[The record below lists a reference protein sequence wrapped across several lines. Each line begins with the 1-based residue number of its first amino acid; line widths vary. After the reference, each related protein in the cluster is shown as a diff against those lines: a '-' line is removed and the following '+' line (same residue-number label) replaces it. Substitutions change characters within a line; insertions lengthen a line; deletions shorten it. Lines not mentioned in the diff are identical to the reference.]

1 MARKGSKVS
10 TASAAPTSWSVADFG
25 VFYTENAAELRA
37 HATRILKDTNRAEE
51 VVQDALI
58 KFMLAAPELS
68 SAEHALGYLH
78 RTIENLCVDIF
89 RLEGRR
95 PNLVVLDDAQAEIEA
110 NWIDNEDH
118 ADVISA
124 ADDAAIIRQALALLS
139 PAERTA
145 LVMWEMEGRTTEE
158 IASALNIKE
167 SAVRHT
173 LSRARASMRRILT
186 EIVIDEER
194 GLTAL
199 DMLSTTYKRAGEI
212 AKKSSSVALSLVL
225 VMAAFLG
232 FNSMTG
238 NESNVASTKIV
249 AQAPAKPAAP
259 SAPATPSTTPKT
271 PTAPADV
278 APTAEAVAEAVTEQT
293 PLIVNDITDA
303 QKFQTFSNQVAA
315 AKEMLA
321 LATPNIFPGL
331 NSNGIPVGLSVNDG
345 SDYIGNAVI
354 HIRPGAV
361 TTQATV
367 VTESSLMTNDPKAI
381 NVLIHQYIT
390 YTGLD
395 LQYAVTP
402 SVRMKGVWA
411 DLKVT
416 GTSSN
421 VKTLNDGSKL
431 ITVYIVLDTEK
442 TESAGIAMPAFGR
455 DANRIPPVILT
466 VIHTNSTGQEIYGQ
480 AVQVLD
486 PLSQTGGAI

>member
-1 MARKGSKVS
+1 MARKGMKVS

-238 NESNVASTKIV
+238 SESNLTSTKIV
-249 AQAPAKPAAP
+249 AQAPAKSAAP
-259 SAPATPSTTPKT
+259 STSATPSTSA
-271 PTAPADV
+271 APADV
-278 APTAEAVAEAVTEQT
+278 APTAEAVAKDITEQKPVVASGT
-293 PLIVNDITDA
+293 SDA
-303 QKFQTFSNQVAA
+303 EKFQTFSNQVAA

-321 LATPNIFPGL
+321 LATPSIFPGL
-331 NSNGIPVGLSVNDG
+331 DVNGIPVGLSVNDG

-367 VTESSLMTNDPKAI
+367 VTESSLMTNDTKAI

-390 YTGLD
+390 YTGRD

-402 SVRMKGVWA
+402 SVRMNGVWA

-416 GTSSN
+416 GTSNN
-421 VKTLNDGSKL
+421 VKTLADGSKL
-431 ITVYIVLDTEK
+431 ITAYIVLNTEK

-466 VIHTNSTGQEIYGQ
+466 VIHTNSTGQEIFGQ

-486 PLSQTGGAI
+486 PLAQVGGAI

>member
-58 KFMLAAPELS
+58 KFMLAAPELA

-238 NESNVASTKIV
+238 SESNLTSTKIV

-259 SAPATPSTTPKT
+259 SESATPNNPA
-271 PTAPADV
+271 APADV
-278 APTAEAVAEAVTEQT
+278 EPTADAVAQVIEEQT
-293 PLIVNDITDA
+293 PIVVNNNSDA
-303 QKFQTFSNQVAA
+303 EKFQTFSNQVAA
-315 AKEMLA
+315 AKEMLT
-321 LATPNIFPGL
+321 LAAPNIFPGL
-331 NSNGIPVGLSVNDG
+331 DANGIPVGFTVNDG

-354 HIRPGAV
+354 HSRDGAV
-361 TTQATV
+361 TTQATF
-367 VTESSLMTNDPKAI
+367 VTESSLMTNDTKAI
-381 NVLIHQYIT
+381 NVLIHQFIT
-390 YTGLD
+390 YTGRD

-421 VKTLNDGSKL
+421 VKTLADGSKL
-431 ITVYIVLDTEK
+431 ITAYIVLNTEK

-486 PLSQTGGAI
+486 PLAQVGGAI

>member
-259 SAPATPSTTPKT
+259 SVSATPNNSAAPKDVQ
-271 PTAPADV
+271 PTAD
-278 APTAEAVAEAVTEQT
+278 AVAQAVTEQT
-293 PLIVNDITDA
+293 PLIVNDNSDA
-303 QKFQTFSNQVAA
+303 EKFQTFSNQVAA

-321 LATPNIFPGL
+321 LATPNIFPGI
-331 NSNGIPVGLSVNDG
+331 NKDGIPVGITVNDG
-345 SDYIGNAVI
+345 SDHIGNAVL
-354 HIRPGAV
+354 HSRTGAV
-361 TTQATV
+361 TIQSTV
-367 VTESSLMTNDPKAI
+367 VTESSLMTNDPKSI
-381 NVLIHQYIT
+381 NVLIHQFIT

-402 SVRMKGVWA
+402 SVRIKGVWA

-421 VKTLNDGSKL
+421 VKTLADGSKL

-486 PLSQTGGAI
+486 PLAQVGGAI

>member
-1 MARKGSKVS
+1 MARKGLKVS

-212 AKKSSSVALSLVL
+212 AKKSSSVALSLIL

-238 NESNVASTKIV
+238 NESNLTQTKIV

-259 SAPATPSTTPKT
+259 STSATPSAKPA
-271 PTAPADV
+271 APADV
-278 APTAEAVAEAVTEQT
+278 APTADAVAEAITEQT
-293 PLIVNDITDA
+293 PVVVNGASDA
-303 QKFQTFSNQVAA
+303 EKFQTFTNQVAA

-331 NSNGIPVGLSVNDG
+331 DANGIPVAVTVNDG
-345 SDYIGNAVI
+345 SDYIGNAVL
-354 HIRPGAV
+354 HSRTGSV
-361 TTQATV
+361 TTQSTV
-367 VTESSLMTNDPKAI
+367 VTESSLMTNDPKSI
-381 NVLIHQYIT
+381 NVLIHQFIT

-402 SVRMKGVWA
+402 SVRIKGVWA

-421 VKTLNDGSKL
+421 VKTLADGSKL

-486 PLSQTGGAI
+486 PLAQVGGAI

>member
-1 MARKGSKVS
+1 MARKGMKVS

-25 VFYTENAAELRA
+25 VFYTKNAAELRA

-58 KFMLAAPELS
+58 KFMLAAPELA

-238 NESNVASTKIV
+238 SESNLTSTKIV

-259 SAPATPSTTPKT
+259 STSATPSAKPA
-271 PTAPADV
+271 APADV
-278 APTAEAVAEAVTEQT
+278 APTADAVAEAITEQI
-293 PLIVNDITDA
+293 PLIVNDTSDA

-321 LATPNIFPGL
+321 LAAPNIFPGL
-331 NSNGIPVGLSVNDG
+331 DANGIPVAITVNDG
-345 SDYIGNAVI
+345 SDYIGNAVL
-354 HIRPGAV
+354 HSRTGSV
-361 TTQATV
+361 TTQSTV
-367 VTESSLMTNDPKAI
+367 VTESSLMTNDPKSI
-381 NVLIHQYIT
+381 NVLIHQFIT

-395 LQYAVTP
+395 LQYAVIP
-402 SVRMKGVWA
+402 SVRIKGVWA

-421 VKTLNDGSKL
+421 VKTLADGSKL

-486 PLSQTGGAI
+486 PLAQVGGAI

>member
-238 NESNVASTKIV
+238 SESNLTSTKIV

-259 SAPATPSTTPKT
+259 SESATPNNPA
-271 PTAPADV
+271 APADV
-278 APTAEAVAEAVTEQT
+278 EPTADAVEQVIEVQT
-293 PLIVNDITDA
+293 PVVVNNNSDA
-303 QKFQTFSNQVAA
+303 EKFQTFSNQVAA

-321 LATPNIFPGL
+321 LAAPNIFPGL
-331 NSNGIPVGLSVNDG
+331 DANGIPVGFTVNDG

-354 HIRPGAV
+354 HSREGAV
-361 TTQATV
+361 TTQATF

-381 NVLIHQYIT
+381 NVLIHQFIT
-390 YTGLD
+390 YTGRD

-421 VKTLNDGSKL
+421 VKTLADGSKL
-431 ITVYIVLDTEK
+431 ITAYIVLNTEK

-466 VIHTNSTGQEIYGQ
+466 VIHINSTGQEIFGQ

-486 PLSQTGGAI
+486 PLAQVGGAI

>member
-1 MARKGSKVS
+1 MARKGLKVS

-238 NESNVASTKIV
+238 SESNIASTKIV
-249 AQAPAKPAAP
+249 AQAPVKSAAP
-259 SAPATPSTTPKT
+259 STSATPSKSA
-271 PTAPADV
+271 APADV
-278 APTAEAVAEAVTEQT
+278 EPTADDVEQVIEEQT
-293 PLIVNDITDA
+293 PIVVNNNSDA
-303 QKFQTFSNQVAA
+303 EKFQTFSNQVAA
-315 AKEMLA
+315 AKEMLV
-321 LATPNIFPGL
+321 LAAPNIFPGL
-331 NSNGIPVGLSVNDG
+331 DANGIPVGFTVNDG

-354 HIRPGAV
+354 HSREGAV
-361 TTQATV
+361 TTQATF
-367 VTESSLMTNDPKAI
+367 VTESSLMTNDTKAI
-381 NVLIHQYIT
+381 NVLIHQFIT
-390 YTGLD
+390 YTGRD

-421 VKTLNDGSKL
+421 VKTLSDGSKL
-431 ITVYIVLDTEK
+431 ITAYIVLNTEK

-486 PLSQTGGAI
+486 PLAQVGGAI

>member
-238 NESNVASTKIV
+238 NESNLAETKIV
-249 AQAPAKPAAP
+249 AQAPAKSAAP
-259 SAPATPSTTPKT
+259 SASATAKT
-271 PTAPADV
+271 PIAPADV

-293 PLIVNDITDA
+293 PIIVNEITDA

-321 LATPNIFPGL
+321 LATPSIFPGL
-331 NSNGIPVGLSVNDG
+331 DANGIPVGLSVNDG

-354 HIRPGAV
+354 HVRPGAV

-367 VTESSLMTNDPKAI
+367 VTESSLMTNDTQAI

-402 SVRMKGVWA
+402 SVRIKGVWA

-421 VKTLNDGSKL
+421 VKTLADGSKL

-442 TESAGIAMPAFGR
+442 TQSAGIAMPAFGR

>member
-1 MARKGSKVS
+1 MARKGLKIS

-259 SAPATPSTTPKT
+259 SESATPNNPAALADVE
-271 PTAPADV
+271 PTAD
-278 APTAEAVAEAVTEQT
+278 AVAQVIEVQT
-293 PLIVNDITDA
+293 PVVVNNNSDA
-303 QKFQTFSNQVAA
+303 EKFQTFSNQVAA

-321 LATPNIFPGL
+321 LAAPNIFPGL
-331 NSNGIPVGLSVNDG
+331 DANGIPVGFTVNDG
-345 SDYIGNAVI
+345 SDYIGKAVI
-354 HIRPGAV
+354 HSRDGAV
-361 TTQATV
+361 TTQATF
-367 VTESSLMTNDPKAI
+367 VTESSLMTNDEKAI
-381 NVLIHQYIT
+381 NVLIHQFIT
-390 YTGLD
+390 YTGRD

-411 DLKVT
+411 DLKVI

-421 VKTLNDGSKL
+421 VKTLADGSKL
-431 ITVYIVLDTEK
+431 ITAYIVLNTEK

-466 VIHTNSTGQEIYGQ
+466 VIHINSTGQEIFGQ

-486 PLSQTGGAI
+486 PLAQVGGAI

>member
-1 MARKGSKVS
+1 MARKGLKFS

-95 PNLVVLDDAQAEIEA
+95 PNLVLLDDAQAEIEA
-110 NWIDNEDH
+110 NWIDNADH

-238 NESNVASTKIV
+238 NESNLAQTKIV

-259 SAPATPSTTPKT
+259 STTPSASAKPA
-271 PTAPADV
+271 APADV
-278 APTAEAVAEAVTEQT
+278 EPTADAVAEAITEQT
-293 PLIVNDITDA
+293 PLIVNDTTDA

-321 LATPNIFPGL
+321 LAAPNIFPGL
-331 NSNGIPVGLSVNDG
+331 NENGIPVAITVNDG
-345 SDYIGNAVI
+345 SDYIGNAVL
-354 HIRPGAV
+354 HSRTGSV
-361 TTQATV
+361 TTQSTV
-367 VTESSLMTNDPKAI
+367 VTESSLMTNDPKSI
-381 NVLIHQYIT
+381 NVLIHQFIT

-402 SVRMKGVWA
+402 SVRIKGVWA

-421 VKTLNDGSKL
+421 VKTLADGSKL
-431 ITVYIVLDTEK
+431 ITVYIVIDTEK

>member
-1 MARKGSKVS
+1 MARKGMKVS

-238 NESNVASTKIV
+238 NESNLTQTKIV

-259 SAPATPSTTPKT
+259 STSATPSAKPA
-271 PTAPADV
+271 APADV
-278 APTAEAVAEAVTEQT
+278 APTADAVAEAITEQT
-293 PLIVNDITDA
+293 PLIVNDTSDA
-303 QKFQTFSNQVAA
+303 EKFQTFTNQVAA

-321 LATPNIFPGL
+321 LAAPNIFPGL
-331 NSNGIPVGLSVNDG
+331 DANGIPVAITVNDG
-345 SDYIGNAVI
+345 SDYIGNAVL
-354 HIRPGAV
+354 HSRTGSV
-361 TTQATV
+361 TTQSTV
-367 VTESSLMTNDPKAI
+367 VTESSLMTNDPKSI
-381 NVLIHQYIT
+381 NVLIHQFIT

-402 SVRMKGVWA
+402 SVRIKGVWA

-421 VKTLNDGSKL
+421 VKTLADGSKL

-486 PLSQTGGAI
+486 PLAQVGGAI

>member
-1 MARKGSKVS
+1 MARKGLKVS

-212 AKKSSSVALSLVL
+212 AKKSSSVALSLILVL
-225 VMAAFLG
+225 AAFLG

-238 NESNVASTKIV
+238 NESNLTQTKIV

-259 SAPATPSTTPKT
+259 SASATPSNPA
-271 PTAPADV
+271 APADV
-278 APTAEAVAEAVTEQT
+278 APTADAVAEAITEQA
-293 PLIVNDITDA
+293 PVVVNGASDA
-303 QKFQTFSNQVAA
+303 EKFQTFTNQVAA

-321 LATPNIFPGL
+321 LATPNIFPGIDA
-331 NSNGIPVGLSVNDG
+331 NGIPVGFTVNDG

-354 HIRPGAV
+354 HSRTGAV
-361 TTQATV
+361 TTQSTV

-381 NVLIHQYIT
+381 NVLIHQFIT

-402 SVRMKGVWA
+402 SVRIKGVWA

-421 VKTLNDGSKL
+421 VKTLADGSKL

>member
-1 MARKGSKVS
+1 MARKGLKVS

-110 NWIDNEDH
+110 NWIDNADH

-238 NESNVASTKIV
+238 NESNLTQTKIV

-259 SAPATPSTTPKT
+259 SASATPSNPA
-271 PTAPADV
+271 APADV
-278 APTAEAVAEAVTEQT
+278 APTADAVAEAITEQT
-293 PLIVNDITDA
+293 PVVVNGASDA
-303 QKFQTFSNQVAA
+303 EKFQTFTNQVAA

-321 LATPNIFPGL
+321 LAAPNIFPGV
-331 NSNGIPVGLSVNDG
+331 NENGIPVAITVNDG

-354 HIRPGAV
+354 HSRTGAV
-361 TTQATV
+361 TTQSTV

-381 NVLIHQYIT
+381 NVLIHQFIT

-402 SVRMKGVWA
+402 SVRIKGVWA

-421 VKTLNDGSKL
+421 VKTLADGSKL
-431 ITVYIVLDTEK
+431 ITVYIVIDTEK

-486 PLSQTGGAI
+486 PLAQVGGAI

>member
-259 SAPATPSTTPKT
+259 SAPSTPSTTPKT
-271 PTAPADV
+271 PIAPADV
-278 APTAEAVAEAVTEQT
+278 APTAEAVAQAITEQT
-293 PLIVNDITDA
+293 PIIVNETADA

-331 NSNGIPVGLSVNDG
+331 NENGIPVALTVNDG

-354 HIRPGAV
+354 HSRTGAV
-361 TTQATV
+361 TTQSTV

-390 YTGLD
+390 YTGRD

-402 SVRMKGVWA
+402 SVRIKGVWA

-421 VKTLNDGSKL
+421 VKTLADGSKL
-431 ITVYIVLDTEK
+431 ITVYIVIDTEK

-466 VIHTNSTGQEIYGQ
+466 VIHTNATGQEIYGQ

-486 PLSQTGGAI
+486 PLAQVGSAI

>member
-238 NESNVASTKIV
+238 SESNLTSTKIV

-259 SAPATPSTTPKT
+259 STSATPNNPA
-271 PTAPADV
+271 APADV
-278 APTAEAVAEAVTEQT
+278 EPTADAVEQVIEEQT
-293 PLIVNDITDA
+293 PIVVNNNSDA
-303 QKFQTFSNQVAA
+303 EKFQTFSNQVAA
-315 AKEMLA
+315 AKEMLT
-321 LATPNIFPGL
+321 LAAPNIFPGL
-331 NSNGIPVGLSVNDG
+331 DANGIPVGFTVNDG

-354 HIRPGAV
+354 HSREGAV
-361 TTQATV
+361 TTQATF
-367 VTESSLMTNDPKAI
+367 VTESSLMTNDTKAI
-381 NVLIHQYIT
+381 NVLIHQFIT
-390 YTGLD
+390 YTGRD

-421 VKTLNDGSKL
+421 VKTLADGSKL
-431 ITVYIVLDTEK
+431 ITAYIVLNTEK

>member
-1 MARKGSKVS
+1 
-10 TASAAPTSWSVADFG
+10 
-25 VFYTENAAELRA
+25 
-37 HATRILKDTNRAEE
+37 
-51 VVQDALI
+51 
-58 KFMLAAPELS
+58 
-68 SAEHALGYLH
+68 
-78 RTIENLCVDIF
+78 
-89 RLEGRR
+89 
-95 PNLVVLDDAQAEIEA
+95 
-110 NWIDNEDH
+110 
-118 ADVISA
+118 
-124 ADDAAIIRQALALLS
+124 
-139 PAERTA
+139 
-145 LVMWEMEGRTTEE
+145 
-158 IASALNIKE
+158 
-167 SAVRHT
+167 
-173 LSRARASMRRILT
+173 MRRILT

-238 NESNVASTKIV
+238 SESNLTSTKIV
-249 AQAPAKPAAP
+249 AQAPGKPAAP
-259 SAPATPSTTPKT
+259 STSATPSKSA
-271 PTAPADV
+271 APADV
-278 APTAEAVAEAVTEQT
+278 APTAEAVAEDITEQT
-293 PLIVNDITDA
+293 PVVASGTSDA
-303 QKFQTFSNQVAA
+303 EKFQTFSNQVAA

-321 LATPNIFPGL
+321 LATPSIFPGL
-331 NSNGIPVGLSVNDG
+331 DANGIPVGLSVNDG

-367 VTESSLMTNDPKAI
+367 VTESSLMTNDTKGI

-402 SVRMKGVWA
+402 SVRIKGVWA

-421 VKTLNDGSKL
+421 VKTLADGSKL

-466 VIHTNSTGQEIYGQ
+466 VIHTNSTGQEVYGQ

-486 PLSQTGGAI
+486 PLAQVGGAI

>member
-238 NESNVASTKIV
+238 SESNLTSTKIV

-259 SAPATPSTTPKT
+259 SESAIPNNPA
-271 PTAPADV
+271 APADV
-278 APTAEAVAEAVTEQT
+278 EPTADAVAQVIEEQT
-293 PLIVNDITDA
+293 PIVVNNNSDA
-303 QKFQTFSNQVAA
+303 EKFQTFSNQVAA
-315 AKEMLA
+315 AKEMLT
-321 LATPNIFPGL
+321 LAAPNIFPGL
-331 NSNGIPVGLSVNDG
+331 DANGIPVGFTVNDG

-354 HIRPGAV
+354 HSRDGAV
-361 TTQATV
+361 TTQATF

-381 NVLIHQYIT
+381 NVLIHQFIT
-390 YTGLD
+390 YTGRD

-421 VKTLNDGSKL
+421 VKTLADGSKL
-431 ITVYIVLDTEK
+431 ITAYIVLNTEK

-466 VIHTNSTGQEIYGQ
+466 VIHTNSTGQEIFGQ

-486 PLSQTGGAI
+486 PLAQVGGAI

>member
-238 NESNVASTKIV
+238 NESNLTQTKIV
-249 AQAPAKPAAP
+249 AQSPAKPAAP
-259 SAPATPSTTPKT
+259 SASATPSAKPA
-271 PTAPADV
+271 APADV
-278 APTAEAVAEAVTEQT
+278 APTADAVAEAITEQA
-293 PLIVNDITDA
+293 PIVVNDISDA

-331 NSNGIPVGLSVNDG
+331 NENGIPVGLSVNDG

-354 HIRPGAV
+354 HSRPGAV

-367 VTESSLMTNDPKAI
+367 VTESSLMTNDTKAI

-402 SVRMKGVWA
+402 SVRIKGVWA

-421 VKTLNDGSKL
+421 VKTLADGSKL

-466 VIHTNSTGQEIYGQ
+466 VIHTNSTGQEIFGQ

-486 PLSQTGGAI
+486 PLAQVGGAI

>member
-238 NESNVASTKIV
+238 NESNLTQTKIV

-259 SAPATPSTTPKT
+259 SASATPSNPA
-271 PTAPADV
+271 APAE
-278 APTAEAVAEAVTEQT
+278 AEPSADAVAQVVEEQT
-293 PLIVNDITDA
+293 PIVVNNNSDA
-303 QKFQTFSNQVAA
+303 EKFQTFSNQVAA
-315 AKEMLA
+315 AKEMLT
-321 LATPNIFPGL
+321 LAAPNIFPGL
-331 NSNGIPVGLSVNDG
+331 DANGIPVSITVNDG
-345 SDYIGNAVI
+345 SDYIGNAVL
-354 HIRPGAV
+354 HSRTGSV
-361 TTQATV
+361 TTQSTV
-367 VTESSLMTNDPKAI
+367 VTESSLMTNDPKSI
-381 NVLIHQYIT
+381 NVLIHQFIT

-402 SVRMKGVWA
+402 SVRIKGVWA

-421 VKTLNDGSKL
+421 VKTLADGSKL

-486 PLSQTGGAI
+486 PLAQVGGAI

>member
-1 MARKGSKVS
+1 MARKGLKVS

-238 NESNVASTKIV
+238 SESNLTSTKIV

-259 SAPATPSTTPKT
+259 SESAIPNNPA
-271 PTAPADV
+271 APADV
-278 APTAEAVAEAVTEQT
+278 EPTADAVAQVIEEQT
-293 PLIVNDITDA
+293 PIVVNNNSDA
-303 QKFQTFSNQVAA
+303 EKFQTFSNQVAA
-315 AKEMLA
+315 AKEMLT
-321 LATPNIFPGL
+321 LAAPNIFPGL
-331 NSNGIPVGLSVNDG
+331 DANGIPVGFTVNDG

-354 HIRPGAV
+354 HSRDGAV
-361 TTQATV
+361 TTQATF
-367 VTESSLMTNDPKAI
+367 VTESSLMTNDTKAI
-381 NVLIHQYIT
+381 NVLIHQFIT
-390 YTGLD
+390 YTGRD

-421 VKTLNDGSKL
+421 VKTLADGSKL
-431 ITVYIVLDTEK
+431 ITAYIVLNTEK

-486 PLSQTGGAI
+486 PLAQVGGAI

>member
-212 AKKSSSVALSLVL
+212 AKKSSSVALSLIL

-238 NESNVASTKIV
+238 NESNLTQTKIV

-259 SAPATPSTTPKT
+259 SASATPSAKPA
-271 PTAPADV
+271 APADL
-278 APTAEAVAEAVTEQT
+278 APTADAVAEVIAEQT
-293 PLIVNDITDA
+293 PIVVNGASDA
-303 QKFQTFSNQVAA
+303 EKFQTFTNQVAA
-315 AKEMLA
+315 AKEMLV

-331 NSNGIPVGLSVNDG
+331 DANGIPVAITVNDG
-345 SDYIGNAVI
+345 SDYIGNAVL
-354 HIRPGAV
+354 HSRTGSV
-361 TTQATV
+361 TTQSTV
-367 VTESSLMTNDPKAI
+367 VTESSLMTNDPKSI
-381 NVLIHQYIT
+381 NVLIHQFIT

-402 SVRMKGVWA
+402 SVRIKGVWA

-421 VKTLNDGSKL
+421 VKTLADGSKL
-431 ITVYIVLDTEK
+431 ITVYIVIDTGK

-466 VIHTNSTGQEIYGQ
+466 VIHINSTGQEIYGQ

-486 PLSQTGGAI
+486 PLAQVGGAI

>member
-238 NESNVASTKIV
+238 NESNIASTKIV

-259 SAPATPSTTPKT
+259 SVSATPKT
-271 PTAPADV
+271 PAAPADV
-278 APTAEAVAEAVTEQT
+278 APTAEAVAQAVTEQT
-293 PLIVNDITDA
+293 PLIVNGTTDA
-303 QKFQTFSNQVAA
+303 QQFQTFSNQVAA

-331 NSNGIPVGLSVNDG
+331 NANGIPVGLSVNDG

-402 SVRMKGVWA
+402 SVRIKGVWA

-421 VKTLNDGSKL
+421 VKTLADGSKL
-431 ITVYIVLDTEK
+431 ITVYIVIDTEK

>member
-1 MARKGSKVS
+1 MKVS

-58 KFMLAAPELS
+58 KFMLAAPELA

-238 NESNVASTKIV
+238 SESNLTSTKIV
-249 AQAPAKPAAP
+249 AQSPAKPAAP
-259 SAPATPSTTPKT
+259 SKSATPNNSAATADVE
-271 PTAPADV
+271 PTAD
-278 APTAEAVAEAVTEQT
+278 AVEQVIEEQT
-293 PLIVNDITDA
+293 PIVVNNNSDA
-303 QKFQTFSNQVAA
+303 EKFQTFSNQVAA
-315 AKEMLA
+315 AKDMLA
-321 LATPNIFPGL
+321 LAAPNIFPGL
-331 NSNGIPVGLSVNDG
+331 DANGIPVGFTVNDG

-354 HIRPGAV
+354 HSRDGAV
-361 TTQATV
+361 TTQATF

-381 NVLIHQYIT
+381 NVLIHQFIT
-390 YTGLD
+390 YTGRD

-421 VKTLNDGSKL
+421 VKTLADGSKL
-431 ITVYIVLDTEK
+431 ITAYIVLNTEK

-466 VIHTNSTGQEIYGQ
+466 VIHTNSTGQEIFGQ

-486 PLSQTGGAI
+486 PLAQVGGAI

>member
-1 MARKGSKVS
+1 MARKGLKVS

-259 SAPATPSTTPKT
+259 SASETAKT
-271 PTAPADV
+271 PVAPAEV
-278 APTAEAVAEAVTEQT
+278 APTAEAVAQAITEQT
-293 PLIVNDITDA
+293 PVVVNDISDA

-331 NSNGIPVGLSVNDG
+331 NENGIPVGLSVNDG

-354 HIRPGAV
+354 HSRPGAV

-367 VTESSLMTNDPKAI
+367 VTESSLMTNDTKAI

-402 SVRMKGVWA
+402 SVRIKGVWA

-421 VKTLNDGSKL
+421 VKTLADGSKL

-486 PLSQTGGAI
+486 PLAQVGGAI

>member
-1 MARKGSKVS
+1 MARKGLKVS

-238 NESNVASTKIV
+238 SESNLTSTKIV

-259 SAPATPSTTPKT
+259 SESATPNNPA
-271 PTAPADV
+271 APADV
-278 APTAEAVAEAVTEQT
+278 EPTADAVAQVIEEQT
-293 PLIVNDITDA
+293 PIVVNNNSDA
-303 QKFQTFSNQVAA
+303 EKFQTFSNQVAV

-321 LATPNIFPGL
+321 LAAPNIFPGL
-331 NSNGIPVGLSVNDG
+331 DANGIPVGFTVNDG

-354 HIRPGAV
+354 HSRDGAV
-361 TTQATV
+361 TTQATF
-367 VTESSLMTNDPKAI
+367 VTESSLMTNDTKAI
-381 NVLIHQYIT
+381 NVLIHQFIT
-390 YTGLD
+390 FTGRD

-421 VKTLNDGSKL
+421 VKTLADGSKL
-431 ITVYIVLDTEK
+431 VTAYIVLNTEK

-466 VIHTNSTGQEIYGQ
+466 VIHTNSTGQEIFGQ

-486 PLSQTGGAI
+486 PLAQVGGAI

>member
-58 KFMLAAPELS
+58 KFMLAAPELA

-238 NESNVASTKIV
+238 SESNLTSTKIV

-259 SAPATPSTTPKT
+259 SESATPNNPA
-271 PTAPADV
+271 APADV
-278 APTAEAVAEAVTEQT
+278 EPTADAVAQVIEEQT
-293 PLIVNDITDA
+293 PIVVNNNSDA
-303 QKFQTFSNQVAA
+303 EKFQTFSNQVAA

-331 NSNGIPVGLSVNDG
+331 NENGIPVGLSVNDG

-354 HIRPGAV
+354 HSRPGAV

-367 VTESSLMTNDPKAI
+367 VTESSLMTNDTKAI

-402 SVRMKGVWA
+402 SVRIKGVWA

-421 VKTLNDGSKL
+421 VKTLADGSKL
-431 ITVYIVLDTEK
+431 ITVYIVIDTEK

-466 VIHTNSTGQEIYGQ
+466 VIHTNSTGQEIFGQ

-486 PLSQTGGAI
+486 PLAQVGGAI

>member
-58 KFMLAAPELS
+58 KFMLAAPELA

-259 SAPATPSTTPKT
+259 SASETAKT
-271 PTAPADV
+271 PVAPADV
-278 APTAEAVAEAVTEQT
+278 APTAEAVAQAITEQT
-293 PLIVNDITDA
+293 PVVVNDISDA

-331 NSNGIPVGLSVNDG
+331 NENGIPVGLSVNDG

-354 HIRPGAV
+354 HSRPGAV

-367 VTESSLMTNDPKAI
+367 VTESSLMTNDTKAI

-402 SVRMKGVWA
+402 SVRIKGVWA

-421 VKTLNDGSKL
+421 VKTLADGSKL

>member
-58 KFMLAAPELS
+58 KFMLAAPELA

-238 NESNVASTKIV
+238 NESNIASTKIV

-259 SAPATPSTTPKT
+259 SSSATPNNPAAPEDVE
-271 PTAPADV
+271 PTAD
-278 APTAEAVAEAVTEQT
+278 AVAQVIEEQT
-293 PLIVNDITDA
+293 PIVVNNNSDA
-303 QKFQTFSNQVAA
+303 EKFQTFSNQVAA

-321 LATPNIFPGL
+321 LAAPNIFPGL
-331 NSNGIPVGLSVNDG
+331 DANGIPVGFTVNDG

-354 HIRPGAV
+354 HSRDGAV
-361 TTQATV
+361 TTQATF
-367 VTESSLMTNDPKAI
+367 VTESSLMTNDTKAI
-381 NVLIHQYIT
+381 NVLIHQFIT
-390 YTGLD
+390 FTGRD

-421 VKTLNDGSKL
+421 VKTLADGSKL
-431 ITVYIVLDTEK
+431 VTAYIVLNTEK

-466 VIHTNSTGQEIYGQ
+466 VIHTNSTGQEIFGQ

-486 PLSQTGGAI
+486 PLAQVGGAI

>member
-1 MARKGSKVS
+1 MARKGMKVS
-10 TASAAPTSWSVADFG
+10 TVSAAPTSWSVADFG

-58 KFMLAAPELS
+58 KFMLAAPELA

-238 NESNVASTKIV
+238 SESNIASTKIV
-249 AQAPAKPAAP
+249 AQAPAKPTAPSSSATPNNPAAP
-259 SAPATPSTTPKT
+259 EDVE
-271 PTAPADV
+271 PTAD
-278 APTAEAVAEAVTEQT
+278 AVAQVIEEQT
-293 PLIVNDITDA
+293 PIVVNNNSDA
-303 QKFQTFSNQVAA
+303 EKFQTFSNQVAA
-315 AKEMLA
+315 AKEMLT
-321 LATPNIFPGL
+321 LAAPNIFPGL
-331 NSNGIPVGLSVNDG
+331 DANGIPVGFTVNDG

-354 HIRPGAV
+354 HSRDGAV
-361 TTQATV
+361 TTQATF

-381 NVLIHQYIT
+381 NVLIHQFIT
-390 YTGLD
+390 YTGRD

-421 VKTLNDGSKL
+421 VKTLSDGSKL
-431 ITVYIVLDTEK
+431 ITAYIVLNTEK

-486 PLSQTGGAI
+486 PLAQTGGAI

>member
-238 NESNVASTKIV
+238 NESNIASTKIV

-259 SAPATPSTTPKT
+259 STSPTPNNPAAPKDVQ
-271 PTAPADV
+271 PTAD
-278 APTAEAVAEAVTEQT
+278 AVAQIITEQT
-293 PLIVNDITDA
+293 PIIVNDNIDA
-303 QKFQTFSNQVAA
+303 EKFQTFSNQVAA

-321 LATPNIFPGL
+321 LATPNIFPGI
-331 NSNGIPVGLSVNDG
+331 NKDGIPVGITVNDG
-345 SDYIGNAVI
+345 SDHIGNAVL
-354 HIRPGAV
+354 HLRTGAV
-361 TTQATV
+361 TIQSTV
-367 VTESSLMTNDPKAI
+367 VTESSLMTNDPKSI
-381 NVLIHQYIT
+381 NVLIHQFIT

-402 SVRMKGVWA
+402 SVRIKGVWA

-416 GTSSN
+416 GTSTN
-421 VKTLNDGSKL
+421 VKTLTDGSKL
-431 ITVYIVLDTEK
+431 ITAYIVLNTEK

-486 PLSQTGGAI
+486 PLAQVGGAI

>member
-1 MARKGSKVS
+1 MARKGLKVS

-238 NESNVASTKIV
+238 NESNLAQTKIV

-259 SAPATPSTTPKT
+259 SVSATPNNSAAPKDVQ
-271 PTAPADV
+271 PTAD
-278 APTAEAVAEAVTEQT
+278 AVAQAITEQT
-293 PLIVNDITDA
+293 PLIVNDNSDA
-303 QKFQTFSNQVAA
+303 EKFQTFSNQVAA

-321 LATPNIFPGL
+321 LATPNIFPGI
-331 NSNGIPVGLSVNDG
+331 NKDGIPVGITVNDG
-345 SDYIGNAVI
+345 SDHIGNAVL
-354 HIRPGAV
+354 HSRTGAV
-361 TTQATV
+361 TIQSTV
-367 VTESSLMTNDPKAI
+367 VTESSLMTNDPKSI
-381 NVLIHQYIT
+381 NVLIHQFIT

-402 SVRMKGVWA
+402 SVRIKGVWA

-421 VKTLNDGSKL
+421 VKTLADGSKL

-486 PLSQTGGAI
+486 PLAQVGGAI

>member
-1 MARKGSKVS
+1 MARKGLKVS

-145 LVMWEMEGRTTEE
+145 LVMWEMEG
-158 IASALNIKE
+158 IKE

-238 NESNVASTKIV
+238 NESNIASTKIV

-259 SAPATPSTTPKT
+259 SASETAKT

-293 PLIVNDITDA
+293 PLIVNETTDA

-315 AKEMLA
+315 AKEMLT

-331 NSNGIPVGLSVNDG
+331 NANGIPVGLSVNDG

-402 SVRMKGVWA
+402 SVRIKGVWA

-421 VKTLNDGSKL
+421 VKTLADGSKL

-466 VIHTNSTGQEIYGQ
+466 VIHTNATGQEIYGQ

-486 PLSQTGGAI
+486 PLDQVGGAI

>member
-1 MARKGSKVS
+1 
-10 TASAAPTSWSVADFG
+10 
-25 VFYTENAAELRA
+25 
-37 HATRILKDTNRAEE
+37 
-51 VVQDALI
+51 LI

-238 NESNVASTKIV
+238 NESNIASTKIV

-259 SAPATPSTTPKT
+259 SASATPNNSAAPKDVQ
-271 PTAPADV
+271 PTAD
-278 APTAEAVAEAVTEQT
+278 AVAQDVTEQT
-293 PLIVNDITDA
+293 PLIVNDTTDA

-321 LATPNIFPGL
+321 LATPNIFPGI
-331 NSNGIPVGLSVNDG
+331 NKDGIPVGITVNDG
-345 SDYIGNAVI
+345 SDHIGNAVL
-354 HIRPGAV
+354 HSRTGAV
-361 TTQATV
+361 TIQSTV
-367 VTESSLMTNDPKAI
+367 VTESSLMTNDPKSI
-381 NVLIHQYIT
+381 NVLIHQFIT

-402 SVRMKGVWA
+402 SVRIKGVWA

-416 GTSSN
+416 GTSTN
-421 VKTLNDGSKL
+421 VKTLADGSKL
-431 ITVYIVLDTEK
+431 ITAYIVLNTEK

-466 VIHTNSTGQEIYGQ
+466 VIHTNSTGQEIFGQ

-486 PLSQTGGAI
+486 PLAQVGGAI

>member
-1 MARKGSKVS
+1 MARKGLKVS

-238 NESNVASTKIV
+238 NESNLAQTKIV

-259 SAPATPSTTPKT
+259 SASATPNNSAAPKDVQ
-271 PTAPADV
+271 PTAD
-278 APTAEAVAEAVTEQT
+278 AVAEAITEQT
-293 PLIVNDITDA
+293 PLIVNDTTDA

-321 LATPNIFPGL
+321 LATPNIFPGI
-331 NSNGIPVGLSVNDG
+331 NKDGIPVGITVNDG
-345 SDYIGNAVI
+345 SDHIGNAVL
-354 HIRPGAV
+354 HSRTGAV
-361 TTQATV
+361 TIQSTV
-367 VTESSLMTNDPKAI
+367 VTESSLMTNDPKSI
-381 NVLIHQYIT
+381 NVLIHQFIT

-402 SVRMKGVWA
+402 SVRIKGVWA

-421 VKTLNDGSKL
+421 VKTLADGSKL

-486 PLSQTGGAI
+486 PLAQVGGAI

>member
-58 KFMLAAPELS
+58 KFMLAAPELA

-238 NESNVASTKIV
+238 SESNIASTKIV

-259 SAPATPSTTPKT
+259 STSATPNNPA
-271 PTAPADV
+271 APADV
-278 APTAEAVAEAVTEQT
+278 EPTADAVEQVIEEKTPIVVNNNSDAE
-293 PLIVNDITDA
+293 
-303 QKFQTFSNQVAA
+303 KFQTFSNQVAA

-321 LATPNIFPGL
+321 LAAPNIFPGL
-331 NSNGIPVGLSVNDG
+331 DANGIPVGFTVNDG

-354 HIRPGAV
+354 HSRDGAV
-361 TTQATV
+361 TTQATF
-367 VTESSLMTNDPKAI
+367 VTESSLMTNDSKAI
-381 NVLIHQYIT
+381 NVLIHQFIT
-390 YTGLD
+390 YTGRD

-421 VKTLNDGSKL
+421 VKTLADGSKL
-431 ITVYIVLDTEK
+431 ITAYIVLNTEK

-466 VIHTNSTGQEIYGQ
+466 VIHTNSTGQEIFGQ

-486 PLSQTGGAI
+486 PLAQVGGAI

>member
-1 MARKGSKVS
+1 MARKGLKVS
-10 TASAAPTSWSVADFG
+10 MASAAPTSWSVADFG

-95 PNLVVLDDAQAEIEA
+95 PNLVVLDDAKVEIEA

-249 AQAPAKPAAP
+249 AQSPAKVAAP
-259 SAPATPSTTPKT
+259 STPPSASAKPVT
-271 PTAPADV
+271 PADV
-278 APTAEAVAEAVTEQT
+278 EPTADAVAEAITEQR
-293 PLIVNDITDA
+293 PLIVNDTTDA

-321 LATPNIFPGL
+321 LAALNIFPGL
-331 NSNGIPVGLSVNDG
+331 NENGIPVAMTVNDG
-345 SDYIGNAVI
+345 SDYIGNAVL
-354 HIRPGAV
+354 HSRTGSV
-361 TTQATV
+361 TTQSTV
-367 VTESSLMTNDPKAI
+367 VTESSLMTNDPKSI
-381 NVLIHQYIT
+381 NVLIHQFIT

-402 SVRMKGVWA
+402 SVRIKGVWA

-421 VKTLNDGSKL
+421 VKTLADGSKL

-486 PLSQTGGAI
+486 PLAQVGGAI

>member
-1 MARKGSKVS
+1 
-10 TASAAPTSWSVADFG
+10 
-25 VFYTENAAELRA
+25 
-37 HATRILKDTNRAEE
+37 
-51 VVQDALI
+51 
-58 KFMLAAPELS
+58 
-68 SAEHALGYLH
+68 
-78 RTIENLCVDIF
+78 
-89 RLEGRR
+89 
-95 PNLVVLDDAQAEIEA
+95 
-110 NWIDNEDH
+110 
-118 ADVISA
+118 
-124 ADDAAIIRQALALLS
+124 
-139 PAERTA
+139 
-145 LVMWEMEGRTTEE
+145 
-158 IASALNIKE
+158 
-167 SAVRHT
+167 
-173 LSRARASMRRILT
+173 MRRILT

-238 NESNVASTKIV
+238 SESNLTSTKIV

-259 SAPATPSTTPKT
+259 STSATPSKSA
-271 PTAPADV
+271 APADV
-278 APTAEAVAEAVTEQT
+278 APTAEAVAEDITEQT
-293 PLIVNDITDA
+293 PVVVNNNSDA
-303 QKFQTFSNQVAA
+303 EKFQTFSNQVAA

-321 LATPNIFPGL
+321 LAAPNIFPGL
-331 NSNGIPVGLSVNDG
+331 DANGIPVGFTVNDG

-354 HIRPGAV
+354 HSRDGAV
-361 TTQATV
+361 TTQATF

-381 NVLIHQYIT
+381 NVLIHQFIT
-390 YTGLD
+390 YTGRD

-421 VKTLNDGSKL
+421 VKTLADGSKL
-431 ITVYIVLDTEK
+431 ITAYIVLNTEK

-486 PLSQTGGAI
+486 PLAQVGGAI

>member
-58 KFMLAAPELS
+58 KFMLAAPELA

-259 SAPATPSTTPKT
+259 STSATPSNPA
-271 PTAPADV
+271 APADV
-278 APTAEAVAEAVTEQT
+278 EPTADAVAEVVEEQT
-293 PLIVNDITDA
+293 PIVVNNNSDA
-303 QKFQTFSNQVAA
+303 EKFQTFSNQVAA
-315 AKEMLA
+315 AKEMLT
-321 LATPNIFPGL
+321 LAAPNIFPGL
-331 NSNGIPVGLSVNDG
+331 DANGIPVGFTVNDG

-354 HIRPGAV
+354 HSRDGAV
-361 TTQATV
+361 TTQATF
-367 VTESSLMTNDPKAI
+367 VTESSLMTNDTKAI
-381 NVLIHQYIT
+381 NVLIHQFIT
-390 YTGLD
+390 YTGRD

-421 VKTLNDGSKL
+421 VKTLADGSKL
-431 ITVYIVLDTEK
+431 ITAYIVLNTEK

-466 VIHTNSTGQEIYGQ
+466 VIHTNSTGQEIFGQ

-486 PLSQTGGAI
+486 PLAQVGGAI

>member
-110 NWIDNEDH
+110 NWVDNEDH

-238 NESNVASTKIV
+238 NESNIASTKIV

-259 SAPATPSTTPKT
+259 SASATPKT
-271 PTAPADV
+271 PIAPADV

-293 PLIVNDITDA
+293 PLIVNETTDA

-331 NSNGIPVGLSVNDG
+331 NENGIPVGLSVNDG

-354 HIRPGAV
+354 HSRPGAV

-367 VTESSLMTNDPKAI
+367 VTESSLMTNDTKAI

-402 SVRMKGVWA
+402 SVRIKGVWA

-421 VKTLNDGSKL
+421 VKTLADGSKL